1 MAQGDAPHS
10 VARRSSAH
18 APQHATGPRPRRV
31 SGAQRLRLA
40 KAPVQRLTDTAY
52 HAIKQDILVCEL
64 APGVEVT
71 ERELGVRYGLGKAPL
86 REALIRLRHEG
97 LLQSIPRSG
106 YRITPVTIQDVQD
119 IFALRLLLEP
129 AAARQAAGRI
139 DENLLNE
146 LNELCRAGYTPG
158 DRESE
163 STFLRANRQFHVA
176 IADASGNRR
185 LARMLGQLL
194 EETERLFH
202 LGLAVRDRTEEMKHE
217 HESLV
222 AALVGADAE
231 TAERLTIEQINAARK
246 MVMDG
251 ILSAPWLKQTP
262 ISGW

>member
-1 MAQGDAPHS
+1 MAP
-10 VARRSSAH
+10 RSSAKR
-18 APQHATGPRPRRV
+18 AVRPASTRRRPP
-31 SGAQRLRLA
+31 RLRRRG
-40 KAPVQRLTDTAY
+40 PGPHLTDTAY
-52 HAIKQDILVCEL
+52 EAIKHDILVCEL
-64 APGVEVT
+64 APGASVT

-86 REALIRLRHEG
+86 REALIRLKHER
-97 LLQSIPRSG
+97 LLESIPRSG

-139 DENLLNE
+139 DGTLLKD

-158 DRESE
+158 DRKSE
-163 STFLRANRQFHVA
+163 SAFLRANRHFHVA

-185 LARMLGQLL
+185 LARLLGQLL

-217 HESLV
+217 HEHLL
-222 AALVGADAE
+222 AAVVSGDAE
-231 TAERLTIEQINAARK
+231 AAEQATIEQITAARV

-251 ILSAPWLKQTP
+251 ILSSPWLKQTP
-262 ISGW
+262 IAGW

>member
-1 MAQGDAPHS
+1 LPATGKP
-10 VARRSSAH
+10 RRSDNAS
-18 APQHATGPRPRRV
+18 GP
-31 SGAQRLRLA
+31 
-40 KAPVQRLTDTAY
+40 RLTDTAY
-52 HAIKQDILVCEL
+52 QAIKQDILVCEL
-64 APGVEVT
+64 APGADVT

-139 DENLLNE
+139 DETLLKE

-158 DRESE
+158 DRGSE

-217 HESLV
+217 HEDLL
-222 AALVGADAE
+222 AAVVSGDADA
-231 TAERLTIEQINAARK
+231 AENATIQQISAARA

-262 ISGW
+262 IPGW